1 MNKITTVN
9 GIFMAS
15 QAELNEH
22 VENGTAHITA
32 KERLC
37 WNAAPKLDT
46 AGNMVLDGELTATT
60 VASTTGVYITPM
72 GVAINIGAYVDNPTL
87 ADNGKRWFSIDNQ
100 HGSLYLQTFGI
111 VDGRTTPLPL
121 NLACTHFT
129 DGFSSTGGA
138 TIDGPVNV
146 NGGISAAS
154 ALAPE
159 LPKTGLNAGAAA
171 VMSVLGNVYHLDHV
185 NGTVTTLEGRNVK
198 IERSL
203 SGWCG
208 LSWIGTNVA
217 HKCVL
222 VKSAVPNTNYGGAVS
237 PAGPGNY
244 VLVMSL
250 LSGVNMGNTST
261 KFGWTG
267 YYSNVVVSAIEDIPG
282 PSFYVDCA
290 DKKVVAKNAAGEL
303 TELPWPGISLD
314 QVSRLDLMVVPSSW
328 NSSKIYLG
336 RHAGVRVDDNYNS
349 FNRRYLTPQVYYLG
363 EVPLGLVSNDCHY
376 AIVDTCSEQMAH
388 FRVSVIQGINPAD
401 YLNVENI

>member
-1 MNKITTVN
+1 MNKITTIN

-15 QAELNEH
+15 QHTLNEH
-22 VENGTAHITA
+22 MKNGTVHITA
-32 KERLC
+32 EERQR
-37 WNAAPKLDT
+37 WNAAPELDT
-46 AGNMVLDGELTATT
+46 TGNMVLDGELTATT
-60 VASTTGVYITPM
+60 IASTTGTYITPTDTP
-72 GVAINIGAYVDNPTL
+72 IKIGAYVENPTV
-87 ADNGKRWFSIDNQ
+87 ADNDKRWLYISNE
-100 HGSLYLQTFGI
+100 HGGLYLQTYGI
-111 VDGRTTPLPL
+111 VDGQTTPLPL
-121 NLACTHFT
+121 NLTRTHFI
-129 DGFSSTGGA
+129 DGFSSTGGV
-138 TIDGPVNV
+138 TVDGPVSA
-146 NGGISAAS
+146 NGGINAVSTLS
-154 ALAPE
+154 PG

-171 VMSVLGNVYHLDHV
+171 VMSVLGNIYHLDHV
-185 NGTVTTLEGRNVK
+185 NGAVTTLEGYNVK

-208 LSWIGTNVA
+208 LSWIGTNTA
-217 HKCVL
+217 HKCIL
-222 VKSAVPNTNYGGAVS
+222 IKSAVPNTNYGGAIS

-244 VLVMSL
+244 ALVMSL
-250 LSGVNMGNTST
+250 LSGVNMEATST

-267 YYSNVVVSAIEDIPG
+267 YYSNVTASAIEDIPG

-328 NSSKIYLG
+328 TSSKIYLG
-336 RHAGVRVDDNYNS
+336 RHVGVRVDSDHNS

-376 AIVDTCSEQMAH
+376 AIVDTCSGQMAH
-388 FRVSVIQGINPAD
+388 FRVSAMQGINPTD